1 MKLVTRFL
9 GSLFLLLILSSF
21 LGILETKIE
30 AKSITNNYD
39 KIRPIP
45 NYTTWSIKVNRDCYL
60 VLNDLDW
67 GAVLKDNYI
76 EIALSKGMNSLKFT
90 KGKGGETIKKEILV
104 VENRTKQKLEI
115 ILPGEVTISKQ
126 GERDEARKRS
136 RRRVRSCNDY
146 KEGLTV
152 TTRKRAVVVICV
164 NPEGYVETAEFDR
177 SKSDSLSQETIDLV
191 VKCAK
196 EFQYEAAPDMP
207 TSCGSITLHLGLH

>member
-1 MKLVTRFL
+1 MKLATRFL

-21 LGILETKIE
+21 LGALETKVE

-39 KIRPIP
+39 QIRPIL

-67 GAVLKDNYI
+67 GPVLMDHYI
-76 EIALSKGMNSLKFT
+76 EIDLSKGMNSLKFT

-104 VENRTKQKLEI
+104 VENTSKQKREI
-115 ILPGEVTISKQ
+115 ILPGEVIINKQ
-126 GERDEARKRS
+126 RERNEARKRS
-136 RRRVRSCNDY
+136 RRKVSSCSDY
-146 KEGLTV
+146 EEGLRSETIG
-152 TTRKRAVVVICV
+152 RAVVAICV

-177 SKSDSLSQETIDLV
+177 SKSDSLSQEAIDLV

-196 EFQYEAAPDMP
+196 QFQYEAAPDMP
-207 TSCGSITLHLGLH
+207 TACGSVTFQLGRH